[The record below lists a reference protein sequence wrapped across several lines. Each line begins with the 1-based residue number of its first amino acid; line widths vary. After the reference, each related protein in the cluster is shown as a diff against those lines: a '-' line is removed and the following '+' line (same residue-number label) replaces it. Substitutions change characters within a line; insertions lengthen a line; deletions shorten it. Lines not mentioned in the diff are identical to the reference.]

1 MSKITTNNLITGEIL
16 NKICAQISAARAS
29 QIADVINQVFPTYG
43 MTDPRV
49 MQAAIAQ
56 IAHESGEFSIKSENM
71 NYTTP
76 ERIMAVW
83 PSRFKTVADAKP
95 YIKNAQ
101 ALANRVY
108 GGRMGNNQPNDGYSF
123 RGGGFMQLTGRE
135 SYEKY
140 ARYKGLSVEQ
150 IHEQIKTSDFFAMDS
165 ACWEFSI
172 DKALID
178 EAMTGNFLTITKRIN
193 GGLIGWNERQKYFDR
208 AKQFISH

>member
-1 MSKITTNNLITGEIL
+1 MITGEIL
-16 NKICAQISAARAS
+16 NKICTQISAARAA
-29 QIADVINQVFPTYG
+29 QIADVINQVFPAYG

-49 MQAAIAQ
+49 MQTAIAQ

-71 NYTTP
+71 NYSTP
-76 ERIMAVW
+76 ERIMAIW

-95 YIKNAQ
+95 YVRNAQ
-101 ALANRVY
+101 ALANKVY
-108 GGRMGNNQPNDGYSF
+108 GGRMGNNQPNDGYNF

-140 ARYKGLSVEQ
+140 ARFKGLSVDK

-165 ACWEFSI
+165 ACWEFAV

-178 EAMTGNFLTITKRIN
+178 EALAGDFLTITKRIN
-193 GGLIGWNERQKYFDR
+193 GGTIGLAERQKYYQR
-208 AKQFISH
+208 AKNYIE